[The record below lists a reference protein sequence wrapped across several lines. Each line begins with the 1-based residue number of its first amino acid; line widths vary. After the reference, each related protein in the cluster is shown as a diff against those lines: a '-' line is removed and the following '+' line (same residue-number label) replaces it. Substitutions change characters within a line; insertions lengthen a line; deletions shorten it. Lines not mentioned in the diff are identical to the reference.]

1 VLSCFILLCSAVLA
15 QINQSS
21 GLTFDPF
28 VLTPEALDER
38 ELEAEPLPPV
48 TPFLGILPIFHPQP
62 LSVLTTFGVMA
73 AVNGTRMKMNDL

>member
-1 VLSCFILLCSAVLA
+1 MLCLL
-15 QINQSS
+15 NQSS

-28 VLTPEALDER
+28 VLTPEALDEP
-38 ELEAEPLPPV
+38 EPEPLPPV
-48 TPFLGILPIFHPQP
+48 TLFLGILPIFHPQP